1 MPHLGIDIR
10 VLARAPHHGLGV
22 WRYVCRILE
31 RLPDDPTW
39 TIELFGDRP
48 ADALGDGA
56 PIGRFPYH
64 HVPQVPRLAS
74 EAVWEQ
80 FALPRSGAF
89 RRLDCFWSPNYSTP
103 LAARVRRVVTIHD
116 ISFDRPGMPRGPWR
130 MRAISHR
137 SAHAAAVVLTDSQFS
152 AEDLHNL
159 WGVPRERIAVVPLAA
174 DPPDSTWPARA
185 SSTLARLGI
194 TRPFVLHVGTM
205 YSRRHVPVLIDAYR
219 RVVHA
224 GAGVDLVVVGRNRT
238 DPYVAIEGDL
248 AAINDRAGRVIAHH
262 LPFVSDA
269 DLAVLMGS
277 ARAFAYLSSLE
288 GFGLPPLEAMAYGT
302 PVIATDGGSMREFT
316 VGSAWLVDPTS
327 ADQVAEAL
335 NAILSRPE
343 EADRLR
349 RQGLAKAAT
358 YSWER
363 CASETWAVLTGEP
376 RRA

>member
-1 MPHLGIDIR
+1 MPQLGIDIR

-22 WRYVCRILE
+22 WRYVCRVLE
-31 RLPDDPTW
+31 RLPDDPAW
-39 TIELFGDRP
+39 TVELFGDRP
-48 ADALGDGA
+48 ASALADAA
-56 PIGRFPYH
+56 PLGRFRYH
-64 HVPQVPRLAS
+64 HVPHLPRLTS

-80 FALPRSGAF
+80 LALPRCGAF
-89 RRLDCFWSPNYSTP
+89 RRLDGFWSPNYSTP

-130 MRAISHR
+130 MRAISRR
-137 SAHAAAVVLTDSQFS
+137 SARAASMVLTDSQFS
-152 AEDLHNL
+152 ADDLHGL

-174 DPPDSTWPARA
+174 DPPDPTWPTRA
-185 SSTLARLGI
+185 ASTLARLGI
-194 TRPFVLHVGTM
+194 DRPFVLHVGTI

-219 RVVHA
+219 RVAEA
-224 GAGVDLVVVGRNRT
+224 GADVDLVVVGRNRT
-238 DPYVAIEGDL
+238 DPHVPIEGEL
-248 AAINDRAGRVIAHH
+248 AAINGRAGRIAAHH

-302 PVIATDGGSMREFT
+302 PVVATDGGSMREFT

-327 ADQVAEAL
+327 ASQVAEAL
-335 NAILSRPE
+335 GTILSRPD

-349 RQGLAKAAT
+349 RQGLARAAD

-363 CASETWAVLTGEP
+363 CAAETWAVLTGP
-376 RRA
+376 PSRA